1 MSDNTRKRVLM
12 CDVGGDDVVY
22 MMVLMVLMLEL
33 WSLGLVS
40 MGGDRWGGRG
50 ISSRRPH
57 FLTWSEV
64 QDHNKAQKKA
74 NIVCLEDQNFK
85 NCGAQDRHAGR
96 KLPST
101 VKNLALH
108 GNHCLGIVMSL
119 RIENNHI

>member
-1 MSDNTRKRVLM
+1 M

-22 MMVLMVLMLEL
+22 MMVLMLEL